1 MKDKIGTIVL
11 IVVFIAIMIGI
22 SLILKSENEKQMG
35 SVKTNKAESNVIEV
49 TSSNFEEEVLKSDR
63 LVLIDFYADWCGPC
77 KMLEPIV
84 NEFSSEN
91 EDIKVVRIN
100 IDEEAELAYSYDI
113 MSIPTLVVIE
123 NGEES
128 SRVVG
133 VVEKEIIEEMC
144 NK

>member
-100 IDEEAELAYSYDI
+100 IDEEAELANSYDI